1 MTRLSDDETVRS
13 LREALSGSG
22 VTPPHTDLWP
32 TVRQQIDRGAPAP
45 TITDWI
51 FITLVAIGCLLQ
63 PAAVLVP
70 LFDF

>member
-1 MTRLSDDETVRS
+1 
-13 LREALSGSG
+13 

-51 FITLVAIGCLLQ
+51 SITLVAIGCLLQ

-70 LFDF
+70 LFHF